1 MLDTRYWIS
10 VSRISIVQ
18 NIPHLKPFLS
28 PECYFCAILKL
39 KMKYFLFIILFF
51 FTVSGI
57 TAQVQQNQIQ
67 TQSNLAFQY
76 YNARDF
82 ERAEPLLYQVYE
94 LTKNTTYFKYY
105 LDCLIQLEKYDE
117 AVQKIQSELKKQ
129 KPERPEFYVHW
140 GYILKTQKKVDES
153 TQKYDR
159 ALELL
164 IPNRN
169 EYAMLSNAFLQWQEY
184 EYAKQTYL
192 KGEKIMGAGVFDY
205 ELARVYSYLRDYDK
219 MMEKYLDMVKVDEKQ
234 LPRVQ
239 SGLSSSMRLDIDD
252 EMLDTFREQV
262 LKRIQANPEIIGY
275 NRLLIWFFL
284 QENKF
289 SSALRQ
295 SIALDKRTGQE
306 DAQIV
311 QLGYMAL
318 NNKKYD
324 DAQKAFEY
332 LMGKGKENPF
342 YAQSFALKIHSSYL
356 KYTDESTGSKEEG
369 EKIVAQFKEGLEFL
383 GINSTTLNLVQEN
396 AHLLAFYLDKTDE
409 AIELL
414 NRGLETPN
422 LKPEEWGRLKTEMAD
437 IYIYADDPWEA
448 TLIYSQVI
456 DGNKT
461 NSLGDDVKLKKAKL
475 GYYLGNFSWA
485 KAQLDVLKASTS
497 KLTANDAMELSLL
510 IGNNLNLDTTDIP
523 LTMFARADLL
533 FFQNRNTEAM
543 VVLDGLAEMYPHH
556 SLVDDILFRKAKI
569 EIEQQDYAMAA
580 EHLEQIINEF
590 SYDLLG
596 DDAHFMLAE
605 LYNYNLGQPEKAK
618 DLYKTILTRYPG
630 SVFIEESREKYRQ
643 LRQIYPDKID
653 ESDKENLFFKAIEEN
668 EF

>member
-1 MLDTRYWIS
+1 
-10 VSRISIVQ
+10 
-18 NIPHLKPFLS
+18 
-28 PECYFCAILKL
+28 
-39 KMKYFLFIILFF
+39 MKYFLFILLFF
-51 FTVSGI
+51 FTVAGVVG
-57 TAQVQQNQIQ
+57 QDKQNQIQ

-94 LTKNTTYFKYY
+94 LTKNSTYFKYY

-117 AVQKIQSELKKQ
+117 AIQKIQLELKNQ
-129 KPERPEFYVHW
+129 KSERSEFYVHW
-140 GYILKTQKKVDES
+140 GYLLKTQKKVDEAK
-153 TQKYDR
+153 QRYEKAIEILPD
-159 ALELL
+159 
-164 IPNRN
+164 NRN
-169 EYAMLSNAFLQWQEY
+169 EYAMLANAFLQWQEY

-192 KGEKIMGAGVFDY
+192 KGEQIMGHGVFDY
-205 ELARVYSYLRDYDK
+205 ELARVYSYLRDYDN
-219 MMEKYLDMVKVDEKQ
+219 MMEKYLDMVKFDEKQ

-252 EMLDTFREQV
+252 EMLDFFREQV
-262 LKRIQANPEIIGY
+262 LKRIQANPEVIGY

-289 SSALRQ
+289 SGALRQ

-324 DAQKAFEY
+324 DAQKAFDY
-332 LMGKGKENPF
+332 LIGKGKENPF

-356 KYTDESTGSKEEG
+356 HFTNELSGNREEG
-369 EKIVAQFKEGLEFL
+369 EKIAAQFKEGLEFL
-383 GINSTTLNLVQEN
+383 GINVTTLNLVQEY
-396 AHLLAFYLDKTDE
+396 AHLLAFYLDESDE
-409 AIELL
+409 AIDFLK
-414 NRGLETPN
+414 RTLEIPN

-437 IYIYADDPWEA
+437 IYIYDDDPWEA

-461 NSLGDDVKLKKAKL
+461 NALGDEVKLKKAKL

-497 KLTANDAMELSLL
+497 KLTANDAMELSLM
-510 IGNNLNLDTTDIP
+510 IGNNLNLDTTAIP
-523 LTMFARADLL
+523 LTMFSRADLL
-533 FFQNRNTEAM
+533 FFQNKNTEAM
-543 VVLDGLAEMYPHH
+543 VILDGLTKTYPQH
-556 SLVDDILFRKAKI
+556 SLVDDILYRKAKI
-569 EIEQQDYAMAA
+569 EIEQQNYAIAA
-580 EHLEQIINEF
+580 QHLERIVNEF

-596 DDAHFMLAE
+596 DDATFMLAE
-605 LYNYNLGQPEKAK
+605 LYNYNLGQQEKAK
-618 DLYKTILTRYPG
+618 DLYKEILTRYPG

-643 LRQIYPDKID
+643 LRLIYPDKVIETD
-653 ESDKENLFFKAIEEN
+653 QQDLLLSAPEEN

>member
-1 MLDTRYWIS
+1 
-10 VSRISIVQ
+10 
-18 NIPHLKPFLS
+18 
-28 PECYFCAILKL
+28 
-39 KMKYFLFIILFF
+39 MKYFLFIFLYFF
-51 FTVSGI
+51 AVTGVFG
-57 TAQVQQNQIQ
+57 QNEQNQIQ

-82 ERAEPLLYQVYE
+82 ERAAPLLQQVYE
-94 LTKNTTYFKYY
+94 LTKNSTYFKYY
-105 LDCLIQLEKYDE
+105 LDCLLQMEKYDE
-117 AVQKIQSELKKQ
+117 AVQKIQSEIKGQ
-129 KPERPEFYVHW
+129 KPEKPELFVNW
-140 GYILKTQKKVDES
+140 GYILKVQKKVDES
-153 TQKYDR
+153 KQKYER
-159 ALELL
+159 ALDLVL
-164 IPNRN
+164 PNRN
-169 EYAMLSNAFLQWQEY
+169 EYALLSNAFLQWQEY
-184 EYAKQTYL
+184 EYARQTYV
-192 KGEKIMGAGVFDY
+192 KGEQIMGPGIFDY
-205 ELARVYSYLRDYDK
+205 ELARVYSYLRDYDN
-219 MMEKYLDMVKVDEKQ
+219 MMEKYLDMVKQDEKQ

-262 LKRIQANPEIIGY
+262 LKRIQANPEVIGY

-289 SSALRQ
+289 SAALRQ

-306 DAQIV
+306 DAQII

-332 LMGKGKENPF
+332 LIGKGKENPF

-356 KYTDESTGSKEEG
+356 HFTNELSGNREEA
-369 EKIVAQFKEGLEFL
+369 EKIAAQFKEGLEFL
-383 GINSTTLNLVQEN
+383 GKNSTTLNLVQEY
-396 AHLLAFYLDKTDE
+396 AHLLAFYLDKSGE
-409 AIELL
+409 AIDYLK
-414 NRGLETPN
+414 RTLEIPN

-437 IYIYADDPWEA
+437 IYIYDDDPWEA

-456 DGNKT
+456 EGNKT

-497 KLTANDAMELSLL
+497 KLTANDAMELSLM
-510 IGNNLNLDTTDIP
+510 IGNNLNLDTTAIP
-523 LTMFARADLL
+523 LTMFSRADLL
-533 FFQNRNTEAM
+533 FFQNKNTEAM
-543 VVLDGLAEMYPHH
+543 VILDGLTKMYPHH

-569 EIEQQDYAMAA
+569 EIEQQDYAIAA
-580 EHLEQIINEF
+580 QHLEQIVNEF

-596 DDAHFMLAE
+596 DDATFMLAE
-605 LYNYNLGQPEKAK
+605 LYNYNLGQQEKAK
-618 DLYKTILTRYPG
+618 DLYKEILTRYPG

-643 LRQIYPDKID
+643 LRLLYPDKM
-653 ESDKENLFFKAIEEN
+653 IETDQQDLLLSAPKEN

>member
-1 MLDTRYWIS
+1 
-10 VSRISIVQ
+10 
-18 NIPHLKPFLS
+18 
-28 PECYFCAILKL
+28 
-39 KMKYFLFIILFF
+39 MKYFLFIILFF
-51 FTVSGI
+51 FAVGGVVG
-57 TAQVQQNQIQ
+57 QDVQNQIQ

-76 YNARDF
+76 YNAREF
-82 ERAEPLLYQVYE
+82 EKAEPLLYQVYE

-140 GYILKTQKKVDES
+140 GYILKAQKKVDEGK
-153 TQKYDR
+153 QRYEK
-159 ALELL
+159 AIE
-164 IPNRN
+164 IVPANRN
-169 EYAMLSNAFLQWQEY
+169 EYALLANAFLQWQEY

-192 KGEKIMGAGVFDY
+192 KGETIMGIGVFDY
-205 ELARVYSYLRDYDK
+205 ELARVYSYLRDYDN
-219 MMEKYLDMVKVDEKQ
+219 MMEKYLDMVKLDEKQ

-239 SGLSSSMRLDIDD
+239 SGLSSSIRLDIDD
-252 EMLDTFREQV
+252 EMLETFRELV

-332 LMGKGKENPF
+332 LMGKGKETPF

-356 KYTDESTGSKEEG
+356 KFTDELSGNKEEG
-369 EKIVAQFKEGLEFL
+369 ERIVAQFKEGLEFL
-383 GINSTTLNLVQEN
+383 GINGTTLNLVQEN

-409 AIELL
+409 AISLL

-422 LKPEEWGRLKTEMAD
+422 LKPEESGRLKTEIAD

-456 DGNKT
+456 DANKT
-461 NSLGDDVKLKKAKL
+461 NVLGDDVKLKKAKL

-510 IGNNLNLDTTDIP
+510 IGNNLNLDTTAIP

-533 FFQNRNTEAM
+533 FFQNKNELAM
-543 VVLDGLAEMYPHH
+543 ATLDSLAELYPQH
-556 SLVDDILFRKAKI
+556 SLVDDILFRKTKI
-569 EIEQQDYAMAA
+569 EIEQQDYTAA
-580 EHLEQIINEF
+580 AQHLEQIVTEF
-590 SYDLLG
+590 SYELLG
-596 DDAHFMLAE
+596 DDAHFLLAE
-605 LYNYNLGQPEKAK
+605 LYNYNLGQQEKAK
-618 DLYKTILTRYPG
+618 DLYKTILTQYPG

-643 LRQIYPDKID
+643 LRQIYPDKIN
-653 ESDKENLFFKAIEEN
+653 ESDREELFMNPPKEN

>member
-1 MLDTRYWIS
+1 
-10 VSRISIVQ
+10 
-18 NIPHLKPFLS
+18 
-28 PECYFCAILKL
+28 
-39 KMKYFLFIILFF
+39 MKYFLFIILFF
-51 FTVSGI
+51 FATEGVIG
-57 TAQVQQNQIQ
+57 QDKQNQIQ

-82 ERAEPLLYQVYE
+82 EKAEPLLYQVFE

-117 AVQKIQSELKKQ
+117 AVQKIQSELRKQ

-140 GYILKTQKKVDES
+140 GYILKAQKKVEEAKQRFEKAIEI
-153 TQKYDR
+153 TQ
-159 ALELL
+159 A
-164 IPNRN
+164 NRN
-169 EYAMLSNAFLQWQEY
+169 EYAMLANAFLQWQEY
-184 EYAKQTYL
+184 EYARQTYL
-192 KGEKIMGAGVFDY
+192 KAETIMGAGVFDY
-205 ELARVYSYLRDYDK
+205 ELARVYSYLRDYDN
-219 MMEKYLDMVKVDEKQ
+219 MMEKYLDMVKTDEKQ

-262 LKRIQANPEIIGY
+262 LKRIQANPGIIGY

-332 LMGKGKENPF
+332 LIGKGEENQF

-356 KYTDESTGSKEEG
+356 QFTDELSRNREEG
-369 EKIVAQFKEGLEFL
+369 EKIAAQFREGLEFL
-383 GINSTTLNLVQEN
+383 GINVTTLNLVQEN

-409 AIELL
+409 ALDFL
-414 NRGLETPN
+414 KRALEIPN

-456 DGNKT
+456 DANKA

-510 IGNNLNLDTTDIP
+510 IGNNLNLDTTAIP

-533 FFQNRNTEAM
+533 FFQNKNEEAM
-543 VVLDGLAEMYPHH
+543 VVLDGLTKTYPYH

-569 EIEQQDYAMAA
+569 EIEQQDYTVAA
-580 EHLEQIINEF
+580 QHLDQIVNEF
-590 SYDLLG
+590 SYELLG
-596 DDAHFMLAE
+596 DDAHFVLAE
-605 LYNYNLGQPEKAK
+605 LYNYNLGQQEKAK

-643 LRQIYPDKID
+643 LRQIYPDKINETD
-653 ESDKENLFFKAIEEN
+653 TMDLFMNAPKEN

>member
-1 MLDTRYWIS
+1 
-10 VSRISIVQ
+10 
-18 NIPHLKPFLS
+18 
-28 PECYFCAILKL
+28 
-39 KMKYFLFIILFF
+39 MKYFLFIVLFF
-51 FTVSGI
+51 FAVGGVVG
-57 TAQVQQNQIQ
+57 QDVQNQIQ

-82 ERAEPLLYQVYE
+82 EKAEPLLYQVYE

-129 KPERPEFYVHW
+129 KPERPEFYVHL
-140 GYILKTQKKVDES
+140 GYILKAQKKVDEGK
-153 TQKYDR
+153 QQYEK
-159 ALELL
+159 AIE
-164 IPNRN
+164 IVPANRN
-169 EYAMLSNAFLQWQEY
+169 EYALLANAFLQWQEY

-192 KGEKIMGAGVFDY
+192 KGETIMGMGVFDY
-205 ELARVYSYLRDYDK
+205 ELARVYSYLRNYDN
-219 MMEKYLDMVKVDEKQ
+219 MMEKYLDMVKMDEKQ

-239 SGLSSSMRLDIDD
+239 SGLSSSMRLDIDE

-262 LKRIQANPEIIGY
+262 LKRIQANPEVIGY

-356 KYTDESTGSKEEG
+356 KFTDELAGSREEG

-383 GINSTTLNLVQEN
+383 GINGTTLNLVQEN

-409 AIELL
+409 AISLL

-422 LKPEEWGRLKTEMAD
+422 LKPEESGRLKTEMAD

-456 DGNKT
+456 DANKT

-533 FFQNRNTEAM
+533 FFQNKNKEAM
-543 VVLDGLAEMYPHH
+543 VVLDGLAQMYPHH

-569 EIEQQDYAMAA
+569 EIGQQDFAA
-580 EHLEQIINEF
+580 AAQHLEQIINEF
-590 SYDLLG
+590 SYELLG

-605 LYNYNLGQPEKAK
+605 LYNFNLGQQEKAK

-653 ESDKENLFFKAIEEN
+653 EADKMDLFLNAPVEN

>member
-1 MLDTRYWIS
+1 
-10 VSRISIVQ
+10 
-18 NIPHLKPFLS
+18 
-28 PECYFCAILKL
+28 
-39 KMKYFLFIILFF
+39 MKYFLFILLYF
-51 FTVSGI
+51 FTVAVVTGQN
-57 TAQVQQNQIQ
+57 AQNQIQ
-67 TQSNLAFQY
+67 TQTNLAFQY

-82 ERAEPLLYQVYE
+82 EKAAPLLQQVYE
-94 LTKNTTYFKYY
+94 LTKNSTYFKYY
-105 LDCLIQLEKYDE
+105 LDCLIQMEKYDE
-117 AVQKIQSELKKQ
+117 AVQKIQSEIKNQ
-129 KPERPEFYVHW
+129 KPEKPELFVNW
-140 GYILKTQKKVDES
+140 GYILKVQKKVDEAKQQYEKAIEIVS
-153 TQKYDR
+153 
-159 ALELL
+159 A
-164 IPNRN
+164 NRN
-169 EYAMLSNAFLQWQEY
+169 EYAMLANAFLQWQEY

-192 KGEKIMGAGVFDY
+192 KGEKIMGVGVFDY
-205 ELARVYSYLRDYDK
+205 ELARVYSYLRDYDN
-219 MMEKYLDMVKVDEKQ
+219 MMEKYLDMVKLDEKQ

-289 SSALRQ
+289 SAALRQ

-306 DAQIV
+306 DAQII

-324 DAQKAFEY
+324 DAQKAFDY
-332 LMGKGKENPF
+332 LIGKGREKPF

-356 KYTDESTGSKEEG
+356 QFTNEISGNREEG
-369 EKIVAQFKEGLEFL
+369 EKIAAQFKEGLEFL
-383 GINSTTLNLVQEN
+383 GINVTTLNLVQEY
-396 AHLLAFYLDKTDE
+396 AHLLAFYLDKSDE
-409 AIELL
+409 AIDFLK
-414 NRGLETPN
+414 RALEIPN
-422 LKPEEWGRLKTEMAD
+422 LKPEEWGKLKTEMAD
-437 IYIYADDPWEA
+437 IYIYVNDPWEA

-456 DGNKT
+456 EGNKM

-475 GYYLGNFSWA
+475 GYYLGNFDWA

-510 IGNNLNLDTTDIP
+510 IGNNLNLDTTAIP

-533 FFQNRNTEAM
+533 FFQNKNRRAMETLDSLTENF
-543 VVLDGLAEMYPHH
+543 PHH

-569 EIEQQDYAMAA
+569 EIEQQEYAAA
-580 EHLEQIINEF
+580 AQHLEQIVNGF

-596 DDAHFMLAE
+596 DDATFMLAE
-605 LYNYNLGQPEKAK
+605 LYNYNLGQQEKAK
-618 DLYKTILTRYPG
+618 DLYKEILTRYPG

-643 LRQIYPDKID
+643 LRLLYPDKV
-653 ESDKENLFFKAIEEN
+653 IETDQQDLLLSAPKEN

>member
-1 MLDTRYWIS
+1 
-10 VSRISIVQ
+10 
-18 NIPHLKPFLS
+18 
-28 PECYFCAILKL
+28 
-39 KMKYFLFIILFF
+39 MKYSLFVILFF
-51 FTVSGI
+51 FAVRGVVG
-57 TAQVQQNQIQ
+57 QDVQNQIQ

-82 ERAEPLLYQVYE
+82 ERAAPLLHQVYE
-94 LTKNTTYFKYY
+94 LTKNSTYFKYY

-117 AVQKIQSELKKQ
+117 ANSQIQDEIKKQ
-129 KPERPEFYVHW
+129 RPEKPEYYVHW
-140 GYILKTQKKVDES
+140 GTILKVQKKVDES
-153 TQKYDR
+153 KQKFDK
-159 ALELL
+159 ALALVL
-164 IPNRN
+164 PNRN
-169 EYAMLSNAFLQWQEY
+169 EYALLSNAFLQWQEY

-192 KGEKIMGAGVFDY
+192 KGEQIMGTGVFDY
-205 ELARVYSYLRDYDK
+205 ELARVYSYLRDYDN
-219 MMEKYLDMVKVDEKQ
+219 MMEKYLDMVKTDEKR
-234 LPRVQ
+234 LPQVQ

-262 LKRIQANPEIIGY
+262 LKRIQDNPEIIGY

-306 DAQIV
+306 DAQII
-311 QLGYMAL
+311 QLGHMAL
-318 NNKKYD
+318 NNKKYE
-324 DAQKAFEY
+324 DAQKAFDY
-332 LMGKGKENPF
+332 LMEKGKESPF
-342 YAQSFALKIHSSYL
+342 YPQSFALKIHSSYL
-356 KYTDESTGSKEEG
+356 KFTDGSAGSREEG

-383 GINSTTLNLVQEN
+383 GIHSATLNLVQEN

-409 AIELL
+409 AIDLL
-414 NRGLETPN
+414 ERALKTPN
-422 LKPEEWGRLKTEMAD
+422 LKSEEWGRLKTEMAD

-456 DGNKT
+456 DANKT
-461 NSLGDDVKLKKAKL
+461 NTLGDDVKLKKAKL

-533 FFQNRNTEAM
+533 FFQNKNTEAM

-569 EIEQQDYAMAA
+569 EIEQQDYATAA
-580 EHLEQIINEF
+580 QHLEEIVNGF
-590 SYDLLG
+590 SFDLLG

-605 LYNYNLGQPEKAK
+605 LYNNNLGQQEKAK

-653 ESDKENLFFKAIEEN
+653 ESDNEELFLKIPAEN

>member
-1 MLDTRYWIS
+1 
-10 VSRISIVQ
+10 
-18 NIPHLKPFLS
+18 
-28 PECYFCAILKL
+28 
-39 KMKYFLFIILFF
+39 MKYFLFFVLFF
-51 FTVSGI
+51 FAVSGVFSQN
-57 TAQVQQNQIQ
+57 AQNQIQ

-82 ERAEPLLYQVYE
+82 EKAEPLLYQVYE

-105 LDCLIQLEKYDE
+105 LDCLIQLEKYDV
-117 AVQKIQSELKKQ
+117 AIQKIQSELKSQ

-140 GYILKTQKKVDES
+140 GTILKTQKKVDQAKQQYEKAIEIV
-153 TQKYDR
+153 T
-159 ALELL
+159 A
-164 IPNRN
+164 NRN
-169 EYAMLSNAFLQWQEY
+169 EYAMLANAFLQWQEY

-192 KGEKIMGAGVFDY
+192 KGEKIMGIGVFDY
-205 ELARVYSYLRDYDK
+205 ELARVYSYLRDYNN
-219 MMEKYLDMVKVDEKQ
+219 MMEKYLDMVKFDEKQ

-289 SSALRQ
+289 SAALRQ

-306 DAQIV
+306 DTQII

-332 LMGKGKENPF
+332 LMGKGKGNPF
-342 YAQSFALKIHSSYL
+342 YPQSFALKIHSSYL
-356 KYTDESTGSKEEG
+356 KFTDESAGNKEEG
-369 EKIVAQFKEGLEFL
+369 EKIAAQFKEGLEFL
-383 GINSTTLNLVQEN
+383 GINVTTLNLVQEN
-396 AHLLAFYLDKTDE
+396 AHLLAFYLDKSTE
-409 AIELL
+409 AIDILK
-414 NRGLETPN
+414 RALEIPN

-437 IYIYADDPWEA
+437 IYIFDDDPWEA

-456 DGNKT
+456 DGNKM
-461 NSLGDDVKLKKAKL
+461 NALGDDVKLKKAKL
-475 GYYLGNFSWA
+475 GYYLGNFDWA

-510 IGNNLNLDTTDIP
+510 IGNNLNHDTTDIP

-533 FFQNRNTEAM
+533 FFQNKNKEAM
-543 VVLDGLAEMYPHH
+543 VVLDGLAKMYPHH

-569 EIEQQDYAMAA
+569 EIDQQEYAAA
-580 EHLEQIINEF
+580 AQHLEQIVNEF
-590 SYDLLG
+590 SFELLG
-596 DDAHFMLAE
+596 DDAYFMLAE
-605 LYNYNLGQPEKAK
+605 LCNYNLGQQEKAK
-618 DLYKTILTRYPG
+618 DLYKEILTRFPG

-643 LRQIYPDKID
+643 LRLIYPDKVTEPDQQDLLLSAPI
-653 ESDKENLFFKAIEEN
+653 EN

>member
-1 MLDTRYWIS
+1 
-10 VSRISIVQ
+10 
-18 NIPHLKPFLS
+18 
-28 PECYFCAILKL
+28 
-39 KMKYFLFIILFF
+39 MKYFLFFVLFF
-51 FTVSGI
+51 FAVAGVTGQN
-57 TAQVQQNQIQ
+57 AQNQIQ

-82 ERAEPLLYQVYE
+82 EKAEPLLYQVYE
-94 LTKNTTYFKYY
+94 LTRNTTYFKYY
-105 LDCLIQLEKYDE
+105 LDCLIQQEKYDG
-117 AVQKIQSELKKQ
+117 AIQKIQFELKSQ

-140 GYILKTQKKVDES
+140 GTILKAQKKVDEAK
-153 TQKYDR
+153 QKFEK
-159 ALELL
+159 AIE
-164 IPNRN
+164 IVPVNRN
-169 EYAMLSNAFLQWQEY
+169 ELAMLANTFLQWQEY

-192 KGEKIMGAGVFDY
+192 KGEAIAEAGGFDY
-205 ELARVYSYLRDYDK
+205 ELARVYSYLRDYEN
-219 MMEKYLDMVKVDEKQ
+219 MMEKYLDMVKLDEKQ

-262 LKRIQANPEIIGY
+262 LKRIQANPEVTGY

-289 SSALRQ
+289 SAALRQ

-332 LMGKGKENPF
+332 LIGKGKGTPF

-356 KYTDESTGSKEEG
+356 QFTNELSGNTEEG
-369 EKIVAQFKEGLEFL
+369 EKIATQFKEGLEFL
-383 GINSTTLNLVQEN
+383 GVNVTTLNLVQEY
-396 AHLLAFYLDKTDE
+396 AHLLAFYLDKSTE
-409 AIELL
+409 AIDFLK
-414 NRGLETPN
+414 RALEIPN

-437 IYIYADDPWEA
+437 IYIYDDDPWEA

-456 DGNKT
+456 EGNKM
-461 NSLGDDVKLKKAKL
+461 NALGDDVKLKKAKL
-475 GYYLGNFSWA
+475 GYYLGNFDWA

-533 FFQNRNTEAM
+533 FFQNKNKEAM
-543 VVLDGLAEMYPHH
+543 VVLDGLAKMYPHH

-569 EIEQQDYAMAA
+569 EIDQQEYAAA
-580 EHLEQIINEF
+580 AQHLEQIVNEF
-590 SYDLLG
+590 SFELLG
-596 DDAHFMLAE
+596 DDAYFMLAE
-605 LYNYNLGQPEKAK
+605 LCNYNLGQQEKAK
-618 DLYKTILTRYPG
+618 DLYKEILTRFPG

-643 LRQIYPDKID
+643 LRLIYPDKV
-653 ESDKENLFFKAIEEN
+653 IEPDQQDLLLSAPKEN